1 MGKKRIVCALKDGE
15 KQILGF
21 RLPLR
26 LATVCAA
33 KLHTL
38 RIVAFA
44 VSGCLIGKKITL
56 WERRPKSY
64 TGLNQ
69 TKGFT
74 KGYMMKLFMKFLARW
89 TGLEPATT
97 GVTGRY
103 SNQLSYH
110 RA

>member
-26 LATVCAA
+26 LATTCAA

-44 VSGCLIGKKITL
+44 VFRLPDRQKNNSLGK
-56 WERRPKSY
+56 E
-64 TGLNQ
+64 
-69 TKGFT
+69 TKELYRF
-74 KGYMMKLFMKFLARW
+74 K
-89 TGLEPATT
+89 
-97 GVTGRY
+97 
-103 SNQLSYH
+103 SNQRIYERIHDETFYEIFGAVDGARTRDH
-110 RA
+110 RRDRPVL

>member
-1 MGKKRIVCALKDGE
+1 MEKKRIVCALKDRE

-26 LATVCAA
+26 LATACAV

-74 KGYMMKLFMKFLARW
+74 KGYMMKLDEIFGAVDGAR
-89 TGLEPATT
+89 T
-97 GVTGRY
+97 RD
-103 SNQLSYH
+103 H
-110 RA
+110 RRDRPVL

>member
-26 LATVCAA
+26 LATACAA

-44 VSGCLIGKKITL
+44 VSGCLIGKKNNSLGKETKELYRFKSNHRIY
-56 WERRPKSY
+56 ERIPE
-64 TGLNQ
+64 
-69 TKGFT
+69 
-74 KGYMMKLFMKFLARW
+74 
-89 TGLEPATT
+89 EP
-97 GVTGRY
+97 
-103 SNQLSYH
+103 
-110 RA
+110 